1 MEEMPKDASRA
12 TGVLFRSHI
21 EITRILRQLARD
33 QTVLSAEVGNAGQLF
48 LTRLLNV
55 DPDGEY
61 FVFACS
67 QERQANIALLEQAY
81 VVFRASD
88 KRWRIEFAAATPT
101 ETVFDGEPAVR
112 FAVPQALVQSQRRE
126 HPRFNVPSDASL
138 R

>member
-1 MEEMPKDASRA
+1 MVSAERNRADTFRAGIMEEMPKDASRA

-61 FVFACS
+61 FAFSSS
-67 QERQANIALLEQAY
+67 QQRHANLALLEPPH
-81 VVFRASD
+81 V
-88 KRWRIEFAAATPT
+88 
-101 ETVFDGEPAVR
+101 
-112 FAVPQALVQSQRRE
+112 L
-126 HPRFNVPSDASL
+126 
-138 R
+138 